1 MIPMMRNNKGI
12 ALVTSLMLTLIS
24 LTIVMALL
32 YMITQGVQMSGQS
45 KKYHTAL
52 EASYGGSEIIVK
64 DILPIILQNYSS
76 TSSLTAMTTTVQ
88 NAFPGL
94 NLQLPSVQQS
104 QSLQC
109 LRSKLTQATANWPAG
124 CSNTSQPKNSP
135 DLSILLQAT
144 TGSPFSVYTKI
155 VDTVPGNSDTSG
167 LQLEGSGV
175 AEASTLLRPQQI
187 PYIYRIEVQGE
198 RQNNPTAQA
207 NIEVLY
213 AY

>member
-1 MIPMMRNNKGI
+1 MIPMVRNNKGF

-32 YMITQGVQMSGQS
+32 YMITQSVKMAGQT

-52 EASYGGSEIIVK
+52 EASYGGSEIMLK
-64 DILPIILQNYSS
+64 DVLPVVLQNLGSGYTGS
-76 TSSLTAMTTTVQ
+76 TLTTAVQ

-94 NLQLPSVQQS
+94 NVQLPTS
-104 QSLQC
+104 QQC
-109 LRSKLTQATANWPAG
+109 LQTKLFQSPPWVG
-124 CSNTSQPKNSP
+124 CSNTSSPKQSP
-135 DLSILLQAT
+135 DMTMDLQAA
-144 TGSPFSVYTKI
+144 TGSPFTVYTKI

-175 AEASTLLRPQQI
+175 AESSSLLRPQQI
-187 PYIYRIEVQGE
+187 PYIYRIEIQGE
-198 RQNNPTAQA
+198 RKDNPTAQA
-207 NIEVLY
+207 NLEVLY